1 MGCTGTR
8 RNFHLRPRLKQVCY
22 APTMSAQTLPK
33 LSPAE
38 LARYSRHILL
48 DQIGVEG
55 QRRLAAA
62 KVLIVGAGGLGSPA
76 ALYLAAAGVGTLGIA
91 DFDRVEE
98 HNLQR
103 QLLHGSCSVG
113 KLKTD
118 SAVAR
123 LADVNPFVRVQPHL
137 DGVTVENALE
147 LFSHYDV
154 IVDGS
159 DNFATRYLN
168 NDAAFLAKKPL
179 VYGSI
184 FKFEGQVAVFDPARG
199 GPCYRCLFPEPP
211 PAGSVPNCGEAGVV
225 GALCGVIG
233 SLQALE
239 TIKLVAG
246 FGEPLL
252 GRMLTYDALRQQFTT
267 ITLPRDPDCPL
278 CGRAPKIDALRAEN
292 YQTICAPSPKPA
304 SLMSNETYP
313 LEISV
318 EETKRLL
325 ETNPAGVRLIDV
337 REAHEVEI
345 CAIAG
350 AEHIPM
356 RQIPERLSDLP
367 QDKHLLI
374 HCHHGGR
381 SMRVTE
387 FLRGH
392 GFTAVTNVAGGI
404 DAWALQIDPSLRRY

>member
-103 QLLHGSCSVG
+103 QLLHGSGSVG

-137 DGVTVENALE
+137 NGVTVENALE

-154 IVDGS
+154 VVDGS

-325 ETNPAGVRLIDV
+325 ETNPADVRLIDV

-356 RQIPERLSDLP
+356 RQIPERLADLP

-387 FLRGH
+387 FLRAH